1 MIKNRWFGHVEINN
15 NNDIIKK
22 IDEIRE
28 EENRGRHNPK
38 KQQIWVI
45 WQDMIR

>member
-1 MIKNRWFGHVEINN
+1 MRKNRWFGHVQTNN

-28 EENRGRHNPK
+28 EENWGRHNSK
-38 KQQIWVI
+38 K
-45 WQDMIR
+45 